1 MNLLSYV
8 RDHRSIGSFQ
18 INDYEVNGNGQS
30 CQNKRASNRIGPSH
44 RDILGKHHHSVPR
57 GRGRDLA
64 GSRAQYLRP
73 KRAAETFE
81 EKGNGDQN
89 ELAIRI
95 GSVRV
100 PQC

>member
-8 RDHRSIGSFQ
+8 RDHRSIGSLQ

-44 RDILGKHHHSVPR
+44 RDVVGERHPSVPR
-57 GRGRDLA
+57 GRGRYFA
-64 GSRAQYLRP
+64 RSRSQHLRP
-73 KRAAETFE
+73 KRASETFE

-89 ELAIRI
+89 ELAF
-95 GSVRV
+95 
-100 PQC
+100 